1 MGWRDFQ
8 MHQNIK
14 EVVCQDS
21 HSVQKD
27 QKVQKEN
34 AGLLLNGHFVHIAP
48 GSDIENGRAYVTEQG
63 KSVEEAA
70 HLYRERGWVMIYSTL
85 LDTNIYLVRDDKV
98 KTPDTGILRYAQS
111 ELDDLRG
118 LSTDELKMMHEAKKA
133 FGGVISKV
141 E

>member
-8 MHQNIK
+8 MPQDIK
-14 EVVCQDS
+14 EVVYQDS
-21 HSVQKD
+21 HPVQKD

-34 AGLLLNGHFVHIAP
+34 AEELLNGHFVHIAP
-48 GSDIENGRAYVTEQG
+48 SSDIENGRANVTELG

-85 LDTNIYLVRDDKV
+85 LDTNIYLVRDEKV
-98 KTPDTGILRYAQS
+98 KTPDTRILRYAQS

-118 LSTDELKMMHEAKKA
+118 LSTDELKLMHEAKRT
-133 FGGVISKV
+133 FGGLISKA